1 MADLSTTLFPL
12 IPLRDVVVFPQMVTP
27 LFVSRPKSISALE
40 QALLR
45 DDRLVVL
52 VAQRD
57 PECEEPHQQDIY
69 EIGTLAEVMQ
79 MLKLPDGTVKVL
91 VEGSTRVSLNEVQE
105 EATSF
110 AARVTEQQELVRDD
124 AATKTLIRLAVEK
137 FEQYV
142 KSTKK
147 INPESL
153 LAVSGIGQPGRLAD
167 IIATYLGLEVAER
180 QKCLEIFDSS
190 DRLEYVS
197 QLLSRELELADLEQ
211 QIHDRVRFNLEKT
224 QREYYLRE
232 KMRIIQDELNSD
244 GEQLGEIAE
253 YRQKIA
259 KAKMQG
265 VPLERATKELGRL
278 EKMMPQSAEA
288 GVIRTYLDTL
298 VALPWSKRSR
308 ETIDLQLAESI
319 LEKDHYGL
327 DKVKERILEYLAVR
341 KLSKHQQGT
350 ILCLVGPPGVGKT
363 SLVKSIA
370 KAMNRKFSRI
380 SLGGVNDE
388 SEIRGHR
395 RTYIGAMPGRIIQ
408 AIKQAGTKNPVIL
421 LDEIEKMT
429 RSYMGDPTAAMLE
442 VLDPDQNDNFTDHYL
457 DAPFSLREVVFVATA
472 NALDYV
478 PRPLHDRLEV
488 IRIPGYTEEEKLA
501 IAEQHILPRLLD
513 KHGLS
518 DKQIKLPSDCILKVI
533 QEYTRESGVRS
544 LERSLATICRKVAT
558 EIVRNRQPAVK
569 LTPQLVTKYLG
580 PAKVQRET
588 EVKTPQIGIVTG
600 LAWTEM
606 GGETLS
612 IEVNVMPGKG
622 KLQLTGQLGDIMK
635 ESAQAAFSYI
645 RSHAEMLGID
655 PNFQDVIDVHV
666 HIPEGATPK
675 DGPSAGVALTLAL
688 FSAVSK
694 RPVKAS
700 LAMTGEVTLRGRVL
714 AIGGLKEK
722 LLAAIRAGIKTVLFP
737 KANEKDLQ
745 EIPDYVKKRIEVIP
759 VSHLDEVF
767 GIAFDNAVQKTG
779 PSANTTAAKSAS
791 SGKNGSAAA
800 TNGKA
805 AVTNGKSAATNGK
818 AAVAHGKAAVTN
830 GKATA
835 TNGKTTT
842 ARKAVAA
849 SKTTAARKT
858 VTVTKAT
865 VARKTAT
872 TGRKSSVISGKVSDR
887 GAKASRPISKQRPAS
902 KGRGNR

>member
-1 MADLSTTLFPL
+1 MVETKDSSTKEPLADLSTTHFPL

-27 LFVSRPKSISALE
+27 LFVSRAKSISALE

-57 PECEEPHQQDIY
+57 PECEEPHQGDLY
-69 EIGTLAEVMQ
+69 DIGTLAEVMQ

-91 VEGSTRVSLNEVQE
+91 VEGSTRVSLNEIKE
-105 EATSF
+105 ETTNF
-110 AARVTEQQELVRDD
+110 TARVTEQQELVRDD
-124 AATKTLIRLAVEK
+124 ASTKTLIRLAVEK

-167 IIATYLGLEVAER
+167 IIATYLGLEVSER

-190 DRLEYVS
+190 ERLEYVG

-232 KMRIIQDELNSD
+232 KMRIIQDELNAD

-253 YRQKIA
+253 YKQKIA

-265 VPLERATKELGRL
+265 MPLERATKELSRL

-288 GVIRTYLDTL
+288 HVIRTYLDTL
-298 VALPWSKRSR
+298 VSLPWAKRSR
-308 ETIDLQLAESI
+308 EVIDLALAEKI
-319 LEKDHYGL
+319 LETDHYGL
-327 DKVKERILEYLAVR
+327 EKVKERILEYLAVR
-341 KLSKHQQGT
+341 KLSKQSQGT

-370 KAMNRKFSRI
+370 KAMNRKFARI

-388 SEIRGHR
+388 AEIRGHR

-408 AIKQAGTKNPVIL
+408 AIKQAAHKNPVIL

-429 RSYMGDPTAAMLE
+429 RNYMGDPTAAMLE

-472 NALDYV
+472 NALDHV
-478 PRPLHDRLEV
+478 PRPLLDRLEV

-501 IAEQHILPRLLD
+501 IAEQHIMPRLLGR
-513 KHGLS
+513 HGLS
-518 DKQIKLPSDCILKVI
+518 DKQIKFSNACLSKVI

-544 LERSLATICRKVAT
+544 LERALATICRKVAT
-558 EIVRNRQPAVK
+558 EIVRNKQQSVK
-569 LTPQLVTKYLG
+569 LTPALVTKYLG
-580 PAKVQRET
+580 PAKVVRDA
-588 EVKTPQIGIVTG
+588 EVKGPQVGIVTG
-600 LAWTEM
+600 LAWTET

-612 IEVNVMPGKG
+612 IEVNIMHGKG
-622 KLQLTGQLGDIMK
+622 KLQLTGQLGDVMK
-635 ESAQAAFSYI
+635 ESAHAAFSYI
-645 RSHAEMLGID
+645 RSHAERLGID
-655 PNFQDVIDVHV
+655 TDFHDTIDVHV

-675 DGPSAGVALTLAL
+675 DGPSAGVALTLAIY
-688 FSAVSK
+688 SAVSK
-694 RPVKAS
+694 RPVRAS

-722 LLAAIRAGIKTVLFP
+722 VLAAIRAGIKTVLYP
-737 KANEKDLQ
+737 RANEKDLA
-745 EIPDYVKKRIEVIP
+745 EIPKYVQDRVEMIP
-759 VSHLDEVF
+759 VAHLDEVF
-767 GIAFDNAVQKTG
+767 AIAFKNNSKPA
-779 PSANTTAAKSAS
+779 PSTKHKAQPPAR
-791 SGKNGSAAA
+791 GK
-800 TNGKA
+800 
-805 AVTNGKSAATNGK
+805 
-818 AAVAHGKAAVTN
+818 
-830 GKATA
+830 
-835 TNGKTTT
+835 
-842 ARKAVAA
+842 
-849 SKTTAARKT
+849 
-858 VTVTKAT
+858 
-865 VARKTAT
+865 
-872 TGRKSSVISGKVSDR
+872 
-887 GAKASRPISKQRPAS
+887 RPAS
-902 KGRGNR
+902 TRDKRTASRYADDDDLD